1 MKQLS
6 KVCFYLLLL
15 LCFQSEM
22 TAKPQREVLGIN
34 AKDVALDG
42 KKNITSDLDEELVLY
57 YIYLTI
63 ASFVGLSCTLVS
75 ITCLRRIVHNKK
87 QKKVDLLI
95 EKYQSYLAE
104 LVSDDYEDDMLQMLD
119 SSEEQNLAL
128 NLQDISKPLHRK
140 LLLEEILSMRRYIA
154 GKSAT
159 KLRELYLTLG
169 FKEESFKQLK
179 SRNWETVVRG
189 ITALSAMDIVDAY
202 PVIFKLVSHKH
213 PKINESAM
221 VAHIQLS
228 SDPLAFLD
236 NYKGLLTEWHQYRMH
251 SALSKLPMEEIP
263 NFDRWMD
270 NENESVVEFV
280 IKMSGLFQQAE
291 LAPKLARFLQDDSQ
305 AIQLAS
311 IKALAI
317 VGTEDAVEPLINAFK
332 QTENNQF
339 KIEIIQTLEMLTSD
353 EDLSFFEQQFTIK
366 NYDIQMAIAKAM
378 NAIGEKSAQRLEELK
393 GESAEDIQLLIKH
406 AQKTY

>member
-15 LCFQSEM
+15 FCYQSVM
-22 TAKPQREVLGIN
+22 VAKPQREVLGIN
-34 AKDVALDG
+34 SRDVALDG
-42 KKNITSDLDEELVLY
+42 KKNITSDLDEKLVLY
-57 YIYLTI
+57 YIYLTT
-63 ASFVGLSCTLVS
+63 ASFAGLSCILVS
-75 ITCLRRIVHNKK
+75 ITCIRRVVDNKR
-87 QKKVDLLI
+87 QKKVNLLI
-95 EKYQSYLAE
+95 DKYQSYLAE
-104 LVSDDYEDDMLQMLD
+104 LVSDDYEDDMLKMLD

-128 NLQDISKPLHRK
+128 SLLDISKPLHRK
-140 LLLEEILSMRRYIA
+140 LLLEEMLSMQRYIA
-154 GKSAT
+154 GKSAS
-159 KLRELYLTLG
+159 KIRELYLTLG
-169 FKEESFKQLK
+169 FKEESLKQLK
-179 SRNWETVVRG
+179 SRHWETVVRG
-189 ITALSAMDIVDAY
+189 ISALSSMDIIDAY
-202 PVIFKLVSHKH
+202 PIIFELVSHKH
-213 PKINESAM
+213 LKINEAAM

-228 SDPLAFLD
+228 TDPLAFLD

-263 NFDRWMD
+263 IFDRWMD
-270 NENESVVEFV
+270 NPNESVVEFV

-317 VGTEDAVEPLINAFK
+317 VGTEEAVEPLINAFK
-332 QTENNQF
+332 QTKDNQF
-339 KIEIIQTLEMLTSD
+339 KIEIIKTLETLTSD

-366 NYDIQMAIAKAM
+366 NYDIQLAIARAM
-378 NAIGEKSAQRLEELK
+378 NVIGEKSAQRLEELK
-393 GESAEDIQLLIKH
+393 GESGEDIQLLIKH